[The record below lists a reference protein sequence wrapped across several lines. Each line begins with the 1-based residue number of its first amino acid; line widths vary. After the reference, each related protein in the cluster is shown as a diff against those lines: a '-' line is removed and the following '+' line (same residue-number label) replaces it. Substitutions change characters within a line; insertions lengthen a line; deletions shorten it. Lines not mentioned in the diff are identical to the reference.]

1 MTDGATS
8 AVVAL
13 DIGGTKIASAIGDA
27 DGELRRR
34 RTLPTEAER
43 GAERVLESALALANE
58 VLCEERASGGDVR
71 AIGVSTM
78 GLTRVDRVDLAP
90 NVPGWAGLA
99 IPAAIGEAFPALP
112 AAFGNDVKLAALA
125 ELTWG
130 ALAGVACGVYLNL
143 GTGVAAALVVDGQV
157 VEGAHGAAGE
167 IGYWLTDG
175 SATPRMAADGAVPTE
190 EAIGGR
196 GVARQSATLFGQ
208 PVEVAELVARA
219 GDDQRA
225 HALLQRVWDEIGT
238 LVANLAIVCDPEVLV
253 LGGGYVRSDRFPID
267 AIARLVA
274 RAVPYPP
281 KVVRA
286 RFAGD
291 ASLHGAVAVA
301 LRDCLGGA
309 RPGWSSTSRAAAGPL
324 ASPSAVVPNQ
334 FYRSHAISKY
344 EQPTPKEG
352 ER

>member
-1 MTDGATS
+1 MASSAAG

-27 DGELRRR
+27 DGELRRW

-43 GAERVLESALALANE
+43 GAKQVLESAIALAHE
-58 VLCEERASGGDVR
+58 VLGEERANGGDVS

-90 NVPGWAGLA
+90 NVPGWEELA
-99 IPAAIGEAFPALP
+99 IPAVIHEAFPAIP

-130 ALAGVACGVYLNL
+130 ALVGVSYGVYLNL
-143 GTGVAAALVVDGQV
+143 GTGIAATLVVGGHV

-175 SATPRMAADGAVPTE
+175 SSTSRMAADGAVPTE
-190 EAIGGR
+190 EVVGGR
-196 GVARQSATLFGQ
+196 GVARRTAELFGRE
-208 PVEVAELVARA
+208 VEVVELVALA
-219 GDDQRA
+219 EVDQRA
-225 HALLQRVWDEIGT
+225 ETLLRDVWDKIAT

-274 RAVPYPP
+274 RAVPYSPE
-281 KVVRA
+281 VVRA

-301 LRDCLGGA
+301 LRDGLGV
-309 RPGWSSTSRAAAGPL
+309 
-324 ASPSAVVPNQ
+324 ASPRAG
-334 FYRSHAISKY
+334 AG
-344 EQPTPKEG
+344 EG
-352 ER
+352 RNSSRGSLQ

>member
-1 MTDGATS
+1 MASSKAS

-27 DGELRRR
+27 DGELRRW

-43 GAERVLESALALANE
+43 GAVRVLESAIALAYE

-90 NVPGWAGLA
+90 NVPGWESLK
-99 IPAAIGEAFPALP
+99 IPAAIETAFPALP

-125 ELTWG
+125 ELAWG
-130 ALAGVACGVYLNL
+130 ALAGVTSGVYLNL
-143 GTGVAAALVVDGQV
+143 GTGIAATLVVDGQV

-175 SATPRMAADGAVPTE
+175 AETPRMAADGGVPTE
-190 EAIGGR
+190 EALGGR
-196 GVARQSATLFGQ
+196 GVALQAAALFGQ
-208 PVEVAELVARA
+208 PLEVAELVVRA
-219 GDDQRA
+219 EGDQRA
-225 HALLQRVWDEIGT
+225 KVLLQRMWDQIGA

-253 LGGGYVRSDRFPID
+253 LGGGYVRSDSFPID
-267 AIARLVA
+267 AIASLVA

-281 KVVRA
+281 EVVRA

-301 LRDCLGGA
+301 LRDSLHVA
-309 RPGWSSTSRAAAGPL
+309 STAAAAPE
-324 ASPSAVVPNQ
+324 ASS
-334 FYRSHAISKY
+334 SHGGSS
-344 EQPTPKEG
+344 Q
-352 ER
+352 

>member
-1 MTDGATS
+1 MMGGGAG
-8 AVVAL
+8 AVLAL
-13 DIGGTKIASAIGDA
+13 DIGGTKIAAAIGDA
-27 DGELRRR
+27 GGELRRW
-34 RTLPTEAER
+34 RTRPTEAER
-43 GAERVLESALALANE
+43 GAERVLESAIALANE
-58 VLCEERASGGDVR
+58 VLWEERVSGGDVR

-90 NVPGWAGLA
+90 NVPGWADLA
-99 IPAAIGEAFPALP
+99 IPAVIGKAFPALP
-112 AAFGNDVKLAALA
+112 LAFGNDVKLAALA

-130 ALAGVACGVYLNL
+130 ALADVACGVYLNL
-143 GTGVAAALVVDGQV
+143 GTGVAAALVVDGRV

-175 SATPRMAADGAVPTE
+175 SATPRMAANGAAPTE
-190 EAIGGR
+190 ESLGGR
-196 GVARQSATLFGQ
+196 GVARRTGARIGP
-208 PVEVAELVARA
+208 PVEVAELIARA
-219 GDDQRA
+219 EDDQRA
-225 HALLQRVWDEIGT
+225 EALLQQVWDQIAT
-238 LVANLAIVCDPEVLV
+238 LAANLAIVCDPQVLA

-281 KVVRA
+281 EVVRA

-309 RPGWSSTSRAAAGPL
+309 SPRAGAAEGRSSR
-324 ASPSAVVPNQ
+324 Q
-334 FYRSHAISKY
+334 
-344 EQPTPKEG
+344 
-352 ER
+352 